1 MIVHCKRAPFD
12 QYVGRPAK
20 PTPYHYGNPFSHKPG
35 TLAAVKV
42 ETAEEAVQAFED
54 WLDGAAYQEVEP
66 ERRLWILNS
75 LPSLAGKVLGC
86 WCVTPEQPDAPCHG
100 RTLARRA
107 ASAVEAMQA
116 FAAPGEP
123 LSYVWQDGKR
133 VHICTVLGDG
143 LSPAEQDKYNR
154 LRAEARR
161 LYPELFHY
169 EVKR

>member
-1 MIVHCKRAPFD
+1 MNIVHCKRSTFD
-12 QYVGRPAK
+12 VYVGRPGK
-20 PTPYHYGNPFSHKPG
+20 PTPWHWGNPFSHKAG

-42 ETAEEAVQAFED
+42 ATAEEAVQAFED
-54 WLDGAAYQEVEP
+54 WLDGTVHLEIEP

-86 WCVTPEQPDAPCHG
+86 WCVTPEAPDAPCHG
-100 RTLARRA
+100 RSLARRA
-107 ASAVEAMQA
+107 SGAVEAMDA

-133 VHICTVLGDG
+133 VHICTVLGEG
-143 LSPAEQDKYNR
+143 LSEWEQEKYNR

-161 LYPELFHY
+161 LHPEYY
-169 EVKR
+169 EVKK